1 MEAFSNFIHMGGY
14 AGYVWSSYGLAL
26 VFFAWSIVSPLRE
39 KRQFEK
45 RIRNIINN
53 EQSPSQ
59 SQETLSE

>member
-1 MEAFSNFIHMGGY
+1 MGGY

-39 KRQFEK
+39 KRQLEK

-59 SQETLSE
+59 SQETHSE